1 MITQV
6 SVLRISASGLS
17 SATFC
22 DYPEKMAEWARI
34 SKLDRVDYPFFDFN
48 QKPDEKTILEGL
60 KETIKRFPKEG
71 GLIIGVPGPTYE
83 NSVLFCPQV
92 PILVGDF
99 VKQNVRKMRP
109 QDFTV
114 FNNTNLWAEAELHQ
128 GAIRGKNKTSLLISL
143 GRGIGSALVI
153 DGKIHLGSHGL
164 AGEIGHISLDPFD
177 GPTCECGQK
186 GCLELYVSGPALMK
200 LAREKGIKID
210 EPSGLINMQ
219 DAAPLVE
226 DARQYLVG
234 VIASVIIPYD
244 ISDVVLGGQLAEL
257 YGSESIQK
265 ILNEEIPYFLRQV
278 CVYPAEYSAQEGTL
292 VGGGI
297 IGFRFLNI
305 EPSELKSKE
314 RKNKGSASL
323 KAD

>member
-1 MITQV
+1 MITRV

-17 SATFC
+17 SATFFV
-22 DYPEKMAEWARI
+22 YPEKMVEWARNRGF
-34 SKLDRVDYPFFDFN
+34 DRIDYPFFDIN
-48 QKPDEKTILEGL
+48 QKPDEETMLEGL

-71 GLIIGVPGPTYE
+71 GLIIGVPGPTHE
-83 NSVLFCPQV
+83 NSALFCPQI

-99 VKQNVRKMRP
+99 IKQIVKKMWP
-109 QDFTV
+109 LDFSV

-128 GAIRGKNKTSLLISL
+128 GVIRGKNKTSLLISL

-153 DGKIHLGSHGL
+153 DGKIHLGSRGL

-177 GPTCECGQK
+177 GPPCECGQK

-200 LAREKGIKID
+200 IAREKGIKID
-210 EPSGLINMQ
+210 EPSGLINIK

-234 VIASVIIPYD
+234 VIASVIIPYN
-244 ISDVVLGGQLAEL
+244 ISVVVLGGQLAEL
-257 YGSESIQK
+257 YGPESIQK
-265 ILNEEIPYFLRQV
+265 MLNEEVPYFLRHV

-297 IGFRFLNI
+297 IGFRFQNI
-305 EPSELKSKE
+305 EPSELKSNE